1 VNQPSSSSPWPLRGL
16 LLLALALFS
25 CGIWWG
31 LPGRWGWAGDELHP
45 TSWPE
50 AISTAAPA
58 NKRIWHLRYP
68 PLHFAVLQGT
78 SFPLRW
84 LIDRGTLG
92 LDDDAATS
100 WLIFFGRFVSLAMA
114 MGTVW
119 LIWCIGCE
127 IYDRRSALFAA
138 LSAICAVPMVY
149 YSKMGN
155 LDAPYV
161 FWFTLS
167 LLFYVRILK
176 RHRVRDYVLFALAAA
191 AAVCT
196 KDQAYG
202 LYSLAPLPILVSL
215 YLHAYREKGPVR
227 GILRALFDRRLLLAA
242 GTAALGFAVFEE
254 VIVNPQRFLVHVQ
267 LLVGPMSKD
276 YEDYSDT
283 PLGHFELMSQ
293 VFKQVIFVLDPLL
306 AAVCAAGIGVTGWRI
321 ARRRAGPEDWL
332 LGALLVLVVSYYVTF
347 LNLILFS
354 YDRYLLPVAVLLAF
368 FAGRVLGM
376 ITRPGGTTDG
386 VRWLRLRQAAVAAGF
401 VYALLYAASVD
412 TRLLADS
419 RYYVEDWVAAHAPKP
434 VSVAAIGRKKHI
446 PRFTWMPWEK
456 VLHTQGRIIE
466 LKQPQFLTVNVTD
479 LRRPEEV
486 DIYQQLATGE
496 LGYRLVLLYK
506 GHPLFDLITTEEVGS
521 SQRFINPEVALFQ
534 RLDDDRPAAGV
545 PSDPPPV
552 ANSRHGAV

>member
-1 VNQPSSSSPWPLRGL
+1 MTSASSPWPLRGL
-16 LLLALALFS
+16 LLLALGLFS

-45 TSWPE
+45 STWPE
-50 AISTAAPA
+50 AISTEAPA
-58 NKRIWHLRYP
+58 NKHIWHLRYP
-68 PLHFAVLQGT
+68 PFHFAVLQGT

-84 LIDRGTLG
+84 LIDRGSLG
-92 LDDDAATS
+92 LDDDAAMS
-100 WLIFFGRFVSLAMA
+100 WLIYFGRFVSLAMA
-114 MGTVW
+114 MATVW
-119 LIWCIGCE
+119 LIWRIGCE

-138 LSAICAVPMVY
+138 LTAICAVPMVY

-167 LLFYVRILK
+167 LLFYVRIFKLQ
-176 RHRVRDYVLFALAAA
+176 RLRDYVLFAAAAA

-202 LYSLAPLPILVSL
+202 LYSLAPLPILIAL
-215 YLHAYREKGPVR
+215 YLHSYREKGPVL
-227 GILRALFDRRLLLAA
+227 GVLRALVDRRLILAA
-242 GTAALGFAVFEE
+242 VTAAVGFAVFQEL
-254 VIVNPQRFLVHVQ
+254 ILNPQRFAVHVN
-267 LLVGPMSKD
+267 LLVGPMSKN

-283 PLGHFELMSQ
+283 PVGHVELLSQ
-293 VFKQVIFVLDPLL
+293 FLKQVVFVLDPLL
-306 AAVCAAGIGVTGWRI
+306 AAVCTAGVGVTLWRI
-321 ARRRAGPEDWL
+321 ARRRATQADWL
-332 LGALLVLVVSYYVTF
+332 LGGLFVLVVSYYVTF

-368 FAGRVLGM
+368 FGGRVLGM
-376 ITRPGGTTDG
+376 VTEEG
-386 VRWLRLRQAAVAAGF
+386 VRWLRVRQVAVAAGF

-419 RYYVEDWVAAHAPKP
+419 RYYVEDWVTAHAAKP
-434 VSVAAIGRKKHI
+434 LSVAAIGRKKHI
-446 PRFTWMPWEK
+446 PRFPWMPWEK
-456 VLHTQGRIIE
+456 VVHTHGEIIE
-466 LKQPQFLTVNVTD
+466 RQQPQFLTVNVTD
-479 LRRPEEV
+479 LRHPEEV
-486 DIYQQLATGE
+486 DLYQQLATGE

-506 GHPLFDLITTEEVGS
+506 GHPLFDFITTEEVGS
-521 SQRFINPEVALFQ
+521 SQRFINPEYAVFQ
-534 RLDDDRPAAGV
+534 RLAEPDEAGAAAGV